1 MAVVASG
8 SDRIL
13 SEFPELETAGL
24 LENLSLDGQAKT
36 AADGMEPAKKLTTS
50 QYGTN
55 DLANNNQAMSLSR
68 STTPLV
74 DPNAQNYYPNGY
86 PPSPA
91 YYYGGYF
98 GHGNEWNDYSRGLE
112 MSHQAGFGEGDASG
126 FHPQGYPLYSP
137 TNGTGQTNDSQLYGT
152 QQYQYPF
159 YQLPN
164 SNGSLN
170 QVSPPPGQA
179 ATAGL
184 TEKGPLPAGTTPG
197 NMGSLNKNNGLKSFR
212 PSNQNSYS
220 NSNGA
225 SKRGTSGTTYQPS
238 SYQDPRFSYEGFQS
252 AFPWVDASMYS
263 GGATGHLGGG
273 GFSSSLNSHQSRP
286 VPGYGQGSGY
296 MMYPNNRMYDHYGN
310 RGTGYSFGYN
320 NNWTNGRGWMTV
332 DKYKSKG
339 RGYGNENMDG
349 SGELNKGP
357 RAKTFKLQKDLGAE
371 TTLEGQTDSSTENK
385 EENPTEI
392 LDQGQYNK
400 DDFPEDYA
408 DAKFFVIKSYSED
421 DVHKS
426 IKYGVWTSTPNG
438 NKKLDAAYRESS
450 AKAARCPVF
459 LLFSVNTSGQFVGLA
474 EMVGPVDFDKTVE
487 YWQQD
492 KWTGCFPV
500 KWHIIKDVPNSTLRH
515 ITLENNENK
524 PVTNSRDTQEVH
536 IEKGIEVLK
545 IFKSC
550 KSKTSILSDFGFY
563 ATREKIMQEKRTKQK
578 MQKQVLE
585 NAMMGK
591 DISTSAVAEVEQKI
605 NGEAR
610 LPEQK
615 ESGVAEKDAPEE
627 KAGC

>member
-1 MAVVASG
+1 
-8 SDRIL
+8 
-13 SEFPELETAGL
+13 
-24 LENLSLDGQAKT
+24 
-36 AADGMEPAKKLTTS
+36 MEPAKKLSTS

-74 DPNAQNYYPNGY
+74 DPNAQNYFPNGY
-86 PPSPA
+86 PPSA
-91 YYYGGYF
+91 YYYG
-98 GHGNEWNDYSRGLE
+98 GNEWNDYGRGLE
-112 MSHQAGFGEGDASG
+112 MSHVSSISGGFGEGDAAG

-137 TNGTGQTNDSQLYGT
+137 TNGSGPTNDSQLYGT
-152 QQYQYPF
+152 QQYQYPSPF
-159 YQLPN
+159 YQVPN
-164 SNGSLN
+164 ANGAAT
-170 QVSPPPGQA
+170 PGQA

-184 TEKGPLPAGTTPG
+184 AEKGPLPAGTTPG
-197 NMGSLNKNNGLKSFR
+197 NLGSLNKNNGLKSFR

-225 SKRGTSGTTYQPS
+225 SKRGNSGTAYQPS
-238 SYQDPRFSYEGFQS
+238 SYQDPRFSYDGFQS
-252 AFPWVDASMYS
+252 TFPWVDASMYS
-263 GGATGHLGGG
+263 GGAAGHLAGG
-273 GFSSSLNSHQSRP
+273 GFSSSLNSHQTRP
-286 VPGYGQGSGY
+286 VPNYGQGSGY

-310 RGTGYSFGYN
+310 RGTGYSYGYN
-320 NNWTNGRGWMTV
+320 NSWTNGRGWMTV

-339 RGYGNENMDG
+339 RGYGNENIDG

-357 RAKTFKLQKDLGAE
+357 RAKSFQIKKDDG
-371 TTLEGQTDSSTENK
+371 TLEGQNDSSTENK
-385 EENPTEI
+385 EENPNEI
-392 LDQGQYNK
+392 LDKGQYNK
-400 DDFPEDYA
+400 DDFPEDYV

-474 EMVGPVDFDKTVE
+474 EMAGPVDFDKTVE

-500 KWHIIKDVPNSTLRH
+500 KWHVIKDVPNSTLRH

-550 KSKTSILSDFGFY
+550 KSKTSILNDFGFY

-578 MQKQVLE
+578 MQKQVRVE
-585 NAMMGK
+585 IK
-591 DISTSAVAEVEQKI
+591 ISSFLLSFFPISVFV
-605 NGEAR
+605 R
-610 LPEQK
+610 PL
-615 ESGVAEKDAPEE
+615 
-627 KAGC
+627 